1 VIGYEMGLPLILLV
15 ALIGIASA
23 VPLLPAEFSG
33 TVTINRSPAPAG
45 TIITARIRDRDCGS
59 LTLDTA
65 GVYGGTDLFDRR
77 LIVSGEDGDAGKEI
91 IFLVGGVRAPK
102 TSVYTP
108 EPRPPSI
115 SW

>member
-1 VIGYEMGLPLILLV
+1 MGLPLILLV

-23 VPLLPAEFSG
+23 VPLLLAEFSG

-102 TSVYTP
+102 TAVYTP